1 MLEMA
6 RGEGERGDGKGI
18 MGGRGG
24 EKLNL
29 KHQVHPLWT

>member
-6 RGEGERGDGKGI
+6 RGKEERGMKEGLK
-18 MGGRGG
+18 GGRGG

-29 KHQVHPLWT
+29 KHQVHLLST